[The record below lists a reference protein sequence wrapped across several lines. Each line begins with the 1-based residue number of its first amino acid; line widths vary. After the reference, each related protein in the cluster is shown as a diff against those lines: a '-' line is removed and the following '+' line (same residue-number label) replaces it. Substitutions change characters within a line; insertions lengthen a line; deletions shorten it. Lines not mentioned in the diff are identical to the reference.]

1 MLETVQIWII
11 SFSMWLITISV
22 KSVEMRQGR
31 QARSVTSRLPCGA
44 DSSHLFRLNSEFSY
58 QCKISTIILLR
69 FTPQVSLTLS
79 GLFFKDR
86 VLTSF
91 DYCQTAA
98 FYTSMDV
105 CARKKSTS
113 THPRNVYTRGVKL
126 TARGPD
132 QAHEWVLS
140 GP

>member
-11 SFSMWLITISV
+11 SFSMWLISV
-22 KSVEMRQGR
+22 RSVEMRQGR
-31 QARSVTSRLPCGA
+31 HARSVTFRLPCGA

-69 FTPQVSLTLS
+69 FTPQVSLSLS

-98 FYTSMDV
+98 FYTSTDV
-105 CARKKSTS
+105 SARKKSTS

-126 TARGPD
+126 GPR
-132 QAHEWVLS
+132 AGS